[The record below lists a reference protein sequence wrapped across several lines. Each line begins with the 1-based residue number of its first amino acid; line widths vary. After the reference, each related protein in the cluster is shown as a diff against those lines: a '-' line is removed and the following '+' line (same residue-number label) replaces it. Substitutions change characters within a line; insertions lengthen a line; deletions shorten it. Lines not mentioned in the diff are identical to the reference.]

1 MDTRTNESFSGPVWT
16 RIFTAITEENEFLR
30 GRAVVRRRSAAE
42 NRFSGYDILIDG
54 VTAFLPRSRAGYYL
68 DENKDASGRCIAVK
82 PAQFYPAGK
91 FKGKFIV
98 DAWSPLHALASLP
111 KPDGG
116 CWALAVDVDQGYLV
130 FLAHK
135 KKTIRCPLDQVRFQ
149 ARRQG
154 LPEDVML
161 LTGLYAH
168 LDLAPASGVAQVR
181 SFCV

>member
-1 MDTRTNESFSGPVWT
+1 VDTRTNESFSGPVWT

-30 GRAVVRRRSAAE
+30 GRAVVRRRNAAE

-54 VTAFLPRSRAGYYL
+54 VTAFLPRSRAGYYF
-68 DENKDASGRCIAVK
+68 DENMDASGRCIAVK
-82 PAQFYPAGK
+82 PHEFYPAGR

-98 DAWSPLHALASLP
+98 DARLPLQVLTDMP

-116 CWALAVDVDQGYLV
+116 RWALAVDVDQGYLV
-130 FLAHK
+130 FLTHK
-135 KKTIRCPLDQVRFQ
+135 KKAIRCPLDQVRLQ

-154 LPEDVML
+154 LSEDAML

-168 LDLAPASGVAQVR
+168 LDLTSASGMAQVR